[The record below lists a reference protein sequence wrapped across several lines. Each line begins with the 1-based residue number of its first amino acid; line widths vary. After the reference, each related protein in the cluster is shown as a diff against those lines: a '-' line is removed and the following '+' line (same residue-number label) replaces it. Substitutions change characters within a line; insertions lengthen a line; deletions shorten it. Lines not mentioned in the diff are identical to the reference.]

1 MYYFYKIIKFFIILA
16 GVLKTYQKMRKK
28 LFSLAISGLFIAAV
42 TISCNKDKPLTSENN
57 EVTTTKEG
65 VQYTVDT
72 LNSKVE
78 WKGYKIFKSE
88 STSHFGT
95 IKFESGDVTV
105 KDRKLESGKF
115 VADMSSLTSVDL
127 KDDAEQLGKLNGHL
141 KSGDFFE
148 VDKFPT
154 ASYEITKVTPATEGD
169 YNTLLDGNLTIKG
182 ITKPT
187 QFKANVSVKEGGE
200 VSIATEPKDIKRE
213 EFGVKFQAP
222 AENGVIKDEVTLQ
235 INIKALEKK

>member
-1 MYYFYKIIKFFIILA
+1 
-16 GVLKTYQKMRKK
+16 MRKK
-28 LFSLAISGLFIAAV
+28 LFSLAIPALFIAAV
-42 TISCNKDKPLTSENN
+42 MVSCKKDKPLTSESN

-65 VQYTVDT
+65 SQFTLDT

-78 WKGYKIFKSE
+78 WKGYKVFKSE
-88 STSHFGT
+88 NTSHFGT
-95 IKFESGDVTV
+95 IRFESGDVTV
-105 KDRKLESGKF
+105 KDGKLESGKF
-115 VADMSSLTSVDL
+115 VADMNSLTSVDL
-127 KDDAEQLGKLNGHL
+127 KDSSEDLGKLNGHL

-148 VDKFPT
+148 VEKFPT

-182 ITKPT
+182 ITKPV
-187 QFKANVSVKEGGE
+187 QFKANVSVKDGE
-200 VSIATEPKDIKRE
+200 VSVATEPKDIKRE

-235 INIKALEKK
+235 ISVKALEKK

>member
-1 MYYFYKIIKFFIILA
+1 MK
-16 GVLKTYQKMRKK
+16 KK
-28 LFSLAISGLFIAAV
+28 LFSLGIPALFAAAV
-42 TISCNKDKPLTSENN
+42 MVSCNKEKPVTTDGN
-57 EVTTTKEG
+57 EVTTTKDG
-65 VQYTVDT
+65 NQFTLDT

-105 KDRKLESGKF
+105 KEGGLESGKF
-115 VADMSSLTSVDL
+115 VADMNSLTSVDL
-127 KDDAEQLGKLNGHL
+127 KDNAEQLGKLNGHL

-148 VDKFPT
+148 VEKFPT
-154 ASYEITKVTPATEGD
+154 ASYEITKVTPSAEGD

-182 ITKPT
+182 ITKPV
-187 QFKANVSVKEGGE
+187 QFKANVSVKEGV

-222 AENGVIKDEVTLQ
+222 AENGVIKDDVTLQ
-235 INIKALEKK
+235 ISVKALEKK